1 MGWLRRKQDESMD
14 PQVLLA
20 KANAATAN
28 PTTANAPPANA
39 PTAPTAPAAP
49 APTATGFRFT
59 VEDVFSIKGRGTV
72 VTGQV
77 QAGRLQKGSTVRL
90 ARTDGTQR
98 DVTVTGIE
106 AFRKTL
112 DVAEP
117 GANVGLLLRDVG
129 RDDIGRGDQLLG

>member
-1 MGWLRRKQDESMD
+1 MSWLRRKQEESLD

-20 KANAATAN
+20 KTRSEV
-28 PTTANAPPANA
+28 P
-39 PTAPTAPAAP
+39 
-49 APTATGFRFT
+49 ATGFRFT

-77 QAGRLQKGSTVRL
+77 AAGRLAKGATVRL
-90 ARTDGTQR
+90 VRADGTQR

-117 GANVGLLLRDVG
+117 GPNVGLLLRDVG
-129 RDDIGRGDQLLG
+129 RDDVARGDQLLG

>member
-1 MGWLRRKQDESMD
+1 MD

-20 KANAATAN
+20 QANAA
-28 PTTANAPPANA
+28 NATNA
-39 PTAPTAPAAP
+39 ATNAP
-49 APTATGFRFT
+49 APSATGFRFT

-77 QAGRLQKGSTVRL
+77 QAGRVQKGSTVRL
-90 ARTDGTQR
+90 VRTTGEQR

-106 AFRKTL
+106 AFRKIL

>member
-1 MGWLRRKQDESMD
+1 MSWLRRKQDESLD

-20 KANAATAN
+20 QAQVES
-28 PTTANAPPANA
+28 PPQ
-39 PTAPTAPAAP
+39 PA
-49 APTATGFRFT
+49 TATGFRFT

-77 QAGRLQKGSTVRL
+77 EAGQLRKGSTVRL
-90 ARTDGTQR
+90 VRTTGEQR

-106 AFRKTL
+106 AFRKVL

-129 RDDIGRGDQLLG
+129 REDVGRGDQLLG

>member
-20 KANAATAN
+20 KANAATAS
-28 PTTANAPPANA
+28 PTTANAPTAN
-39 PTAPTAPAAP
+39 APTAPAAP

-117 GANVGLLLRDVG
+117 GTNVGLLLRDVG
-129 RDDIGRGDQLLG
+129 RDDVGRGDQLLG

>member
-1 MGWLRRKQDESMD
+1 MSWLRRKQEESLD

-20 KANAATAN
+20 KAQAETPVPTPLPTATAT
-28 PTTANAPPANA
+28 P
-39 PTAPTAPAAP
+39 APA
-49 APTATGFRFT
+49 TATGFRFT

-77 QAGRLQKGSTVRL
+77 SEGRLMKGSTVRL
-90 ARTDGTQR
+90 VRTGGEQR
-98 DVTVTGIE
+98 DVTVAGIE

-129 RDDIGRGDQLLG
+129 REDVGRGDQLLG

>member
-20 KANAATAN
+20 KANAATAS
-28 PTTANAPPANA
+28 PTTANAPTAN
-39 PTAPTAPAAP
+39 APTAPAAP

-90 ARTDGTQR
+90 TRTDGTQR

-106 AFRKTL
+106 AFRKTM

-129 RDDIGRGDQLLG
+129 REDVGRGDQLLG